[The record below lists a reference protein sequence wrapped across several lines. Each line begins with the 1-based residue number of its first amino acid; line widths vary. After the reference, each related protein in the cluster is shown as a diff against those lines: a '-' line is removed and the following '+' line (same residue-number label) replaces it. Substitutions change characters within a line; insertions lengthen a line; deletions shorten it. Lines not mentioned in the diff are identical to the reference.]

1 MNRGFLSY
9 SITTSKG
16 KRLYNGIGEDT
27 IKGIIWGTYTLFA
40 RYFSFE
46 LAAPIDGV
54 TIEKKD
60 EWIENKKANAYLL
73 TITDKVREAITI
85 DILMNVID

>member
-60 EWIENKKANAYLL
+60 DAYLL
-73 TITDKVREAITI
+73 TITDKVKEEITI